1 MKRIKNKKE
10 NKGIIRLM
18 NKTRIYLL
26 YLLIPSLFLSY
37 YPIISLG
44 SSDAMNYELSLPL
57 VLLTLF
63 TIVSFPS
70 IYQFIPTITKSKT
83 RYFFLATLLFPLY
96 SSLSILW
103 SPNSSRAIL
112 TSGIIWCLYFSV
124 VSIIDLLSQK
134 TPNVQEKKK
143 LCHKIFIISSVIIC
157 IICWLQCLLDVLGI
171 DRDIT
176 LLCLGCTYKS
186 FGFPH
191 PSGFAIEPQFMGNLL
206 LAPTIYILYICNKTE
221 QNVKKQNILLLLF
234 STTLFLTF
242 SRGAIFAFVIS
253 ATVLYLALFIKKIST
268 KKSIISSLGITIVSF
283 FLCLFSQGI
292 LSAISPTNDTFLS
305 GITKSINQLS
315 LGTIDIREKT
325 NSSVPTSF
333 QENTEDQENISVFD
347 GYVEESTDVRLN
359 LNASALSAS
368 LDSLTSFLFG
378 YGLGSAGT
386 ILANKGL
393 TTQPKEIVQNEYL
406 SLLLEVGIIGLLFF
420 VYIIVVLF
428 ITIKKSLKDFPLERF
443 SIESLLL
450 AFLFT
455 LLFFSGLPN
464 ALHLYLFPIF
474 ILFLFP
480 KHESII
486 D

>member
-1 MKRIKNKKE
+1 
-10 NKGIIRLM
+10 M
-18 NKTRIYLL
+18 NKIRTFLF

-44 SSDAMNYELSLPL
+44 SSNAMNYELSLPL
-57 VLLTLF
+57 ILLVLF

-70 IYQFIPTITKSKT
+70 IYQRALVIAKSKT
-83 RYFFLATLLFPLY
+83 RYLFVATLLFPLY
-96 SSLSILW
+96 SSLSIIW

-124 VSIIDLLSQK
+124 ASIVDLLSRK
-134 TPNVQEKKK
+134 TPSIQEKKN
-143 LCHKIFIISSVIIC
+143 LCHKIFLASSVVIC
-157 IICWLQCLLDVLGI
+157 IICWLQCLLDVLGV
-171 DRDIT
+171 DRSVT

-221 QNVKKQNILLLLF
+221 QNVKKQNKLLLLLF

-242 SRGAIFAFVIS
+242 SRGAIYAFSIGVIVMLS
-253 ATVLYLALFIKKIST
+253 ILFVKKIST
-268 KKSIISSLGITIVSF
+268 KKSIISSLGIIIASF
-283 FLCLFSQGI
+283 LLCLLSQGF
-292 LSAISPTNDTFLS
+292 LSAISPTNDTFSS
-305 GITKSINQLS
+305 GIAKSINQLS
-315 LGTIDIREKT
+315 LGLIEIRPRFGPIEKDIN
-325 NSSVPTSF
+325 NS
-333 QENTEDQENISVFD
+333 EEDISNPENISVFD
-347 GYVEESTDVRLN
+347 GYVEESTDVRLS
-359 LNASALSAS
+359 LNASALSTS
-368 LDSLTSFLFG
+368 LDSPANFLFG

-386 ILANKGL
+386 VLANKSL
-393 TTQPKEIVQNEYL
+393 TAHPKEIVQNEYL
-406 SLLLEVGIIGLLFF
+406 SLLLELGIIGLLFF

-428 ITIKKSLKDFPLERF
+428 ITIKKSLNDYSLERL
-443 SIESLLL
+443 SIDSLLL

-480 KHESII
+480 KHKPII